1 MTDAEG
7 NRPAGEEAD
16 RTGRIGIFPSW
27 GWLYG
32 AVILYTVALII
43 LLHIFTTTVDFGA
56 P

>member
-7 NRPAGEEAD
+7 NLRAGEEAG

-32 AVILYTVALII
+32 AVILYTVALIV
-43 LLHIFTTTVDFGA
+43 LLQIFTTAVDFGA

>member
-7 NRPAGEEAD
+7 NLRAGEEAD
-16 RTGRIGIFPSW
+16 RTGRLGIFPSW

-32 AVILYTVALII
+32 AVIVYTAALII
-43 LLHIFTTTVDFGA
+43 FLHIFTTAVDFGV